1 MPVTNLTLVNKK
13 WIQKA
18 AVFVREDA
26 KMQEANAAALDALM
40 NREIPPQFAKLVI
53 PSSDVTVVEQL
64 SDDTVLVEHSG
75 SKKRFVFKTLSED
88 SGNSSKLRFSGT
100 INSLLSTRFYFLAPI
115 QGFRTEPDFGVYY
128 DFYAQAHPL
137 TTITGMTGTQQ
148 TLIAAFVCYALAYL
162 EYRMVLH
169 GALHS
174 GNILITNDFMPILTD
189 YGLARTKNYFTKNT
203 TDAVSWIAPELL
215 LGVHPN
221 YNIDLYSFGVL
232 LYELSEGKR
241 PYSEL
246 TVNEYMEALR
256 NGTLPSVEFE
266 KTGFVVQNIIVKCM
280 DRNPDM
286 RPSFCELYFLF
297 LNGKILFPGA
307 TARTVKQVLAQYPV
321 SFIFEQSQSIAYEE
335 VLVKTSPR
343 DVVPSGARA
352 HFTEPLK
359 PTEPSCSPDT
369 IQPFC
374 EQSLSSVRKES
385 GKPEMVS
392 SILSQLKS
400 MYTES
405 PNIEFFEAIVNS
417 GFLSQVW
424 ISNEDQA
431 GVLLDLVA
439 PILYK
444 EFRLF
449 TNKIYN
455 SVTQLLIYKPN
466 EMLNLFSNYFTL
478 CDVNAGEVENNIRL
492 FFWMG
497 CVFVSSR
504 YSVQYLKILKY
515 LWTKTR
521 GQFKVD
527 ITALLLAFAN
537 SSDAKV
543 SKDAFLF
550 LAHHDMSAVQ
560 LNQKLV
566 EILMEG
572 DISWDLMATVL
583 LQAKSIPVSG
593 RLVATLIAR
602 AETDTC
608 ALPILLKYATTDD
621 AHAGSMTLD
630 LSWMS
635 KGLPTIQDTFRLF
648 LAVFSCP
655 YVRASLAASEHF
667 MGLLKGG
674 VEAEG
679 SQALA
684 VIWLVIQ
691 STFTAQ
697 EVCARASSSGFV
709 DVYLRTTVYSSD
721 IQLMVYG
728 IVFVSFIAGVCYI
741 PGLEAVAEQLVTL
754 FTAHSRELGEQLLKA
769 FVALARYNPCMD
781 VFQRRGIV
789 TYFKNIAKNPRFG
802 AMAQSFLQY
811 VP

>member
-1 MPVTNLTLVNKK
+1 
-13 WIQKA
+13 
-18 AVFVREDA
+18 
-26 KMQEANAAALDALM
+26 MQEANAAALDALM

-64 SDDTVLVEHSG
+64 SDDTVIVEHSG
-75 SKKRFVFKTLSED
+75 YRKRFVFKTLSED

-115 QGFRTEPDFGVYY
+115 QGFRIEPDFGVYY
-128 DFYAQAHPL
+128 DFYTEARPL
-137 TTITGMTGTQQ
+137 TTVTGMTGTQQ

-189 YGLARTKNYFTKNT
+189 YGLARTRNYFTKST

-232 LYELSEGKR
+232 LYEMSEGKR

-256 NGTLPSVEFE
+256 NGTLPSIEFE
-266 KTGFVVQNIIVKCM
+266 KTGIVVQNIIVKCM
-280 DRNPDM
+280 DTNPDM

-307 TARTVKQVLAQYPV
+307 TASTVTRVLAQYPV
-321 SFIFEQSQSIAYEE
+321 SFIFEQSQTKQMAYEE
-335 VLVKTSPR
+335 EVPVKISPR
-343 DVVPSGARA
+343 DAVPSFARA
-352 HFTEPLK
+352 HFTEPL
-359 PTEPSCSPDT
+359 EPMESTYNPGM
-369 IQPFC
+369 IQEFC
-374 EQSLSSVRKES
+374 EQSLSSVKKEN
-385 GKPEMVS
+385 GKPDMVS

-400 MYTES
+400 MYTDS
-405 PNIEFFEAIVNS
+405 PNTEFFEAIVNS

-431 GVLLDLVA
+431 GALLDLVA

-444 EFRLF
+444 EFHLF

-466 EMLNLFSNYFTL
+466 EMINLFSNYFTR
-478 CDVNAGEVENNIRL
+478 CDVNAHEVENNIRL

-515 LWTKTR
+515 LWTNTR

-593 RLVATLIAR
+593 RLVANLIAR

-608 ALPILLKYATTDD
+608 ALPILLKYASTDD
-621 AHAGSMTLD
+621 AHAGSMTSD

-635 KGLPTIQDTFRLF
+635 KGLPTVQDTFRLF
-648 LAVFSCP
+648 LAVFACP

-679 SQALA
+679 PQALA

-697 EVCARASSSGFV
+697 EVCTRASSSGFV
-709 DVYLRTTVYSSD
+709 DVYLRTTLYSSD

-728 IVFVSFIAGVCYI
+728 IVFVSFVAGVCYI
-741 PGLEAVAEQLVTL
+741 PGLESVAEQLVTL
-754 FTAHSRELGEQLLKA
+754 FTAHRRELGEQLLKA
-769 FVALARYNPCMD
+769 FVALARYSPCME

-789 TYFKNIAKNPRFG
+789 AYFRNIANNPTFG
-802 AMAQSFLQY
+802 ALAQNFLQH